1 MGEIMLPGDKGFDN
15 GVVQTWKGTKVI
27 EQKDDYMT
35 YDSDNDNTSTSN
47 GSTTSKNGFGD
58 DRNDESGESIEK
70 SEEEE
75 SVVFNRNTTDQEQQR
90 VSPLTKKASRAK
102 VSKGNGKHV
111 KRPVRKTKQK

>member
-102 VSKGNGKHV
+102 VSKGKGKHV
-111 KRPVRKTKQK
+111 KRPVRKKKQK